1 MSTQIVRTEKTG
13 RKRYAESERRELVN
27 KYRRSGMTRAAF
39 CRANGL
45 TAVTL
50 SKWLRARDGKGRC
63 GRGTAFAEVEVAP
76 PAVRDLA
83 VEVVRPDG
91 RVFRF
96 RNLRADGEHAA
107 FIRRVASC

>member
-1 MSTQIVRTEKTG
+1 MSTQIVKAEKTG
-13 RKRYAESERRELVN
+13 RKRYAESERRELLRE
-27 KYRRSGMTRAAF
+27 YGRSGMTRAAF
-39 CRANGL
+39 CRANDL
-45 TAVTL
+45 SAVTL
-50 SKWLRARDGKGRC
+50 SKWQRGRVGKGN
-63 GRGTAFAEVEVAP
+63 GIGAAGFAEVEVAP